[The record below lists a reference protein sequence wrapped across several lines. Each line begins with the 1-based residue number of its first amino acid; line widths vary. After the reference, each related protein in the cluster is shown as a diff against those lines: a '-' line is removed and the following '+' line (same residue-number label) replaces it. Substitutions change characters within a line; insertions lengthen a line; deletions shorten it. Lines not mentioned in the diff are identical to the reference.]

1 MFNPWIILAALVA
14 SGLFGWYEYHAGYK
28 AAMAEN
34 AAQVAKANEQS
45 RQTEQKLATTVVS
58 HATKLKK
65 AQKNADQRTAKL
77 KLDIG
82 NGSLRLSIPT
92 QSCLHATADSTATS
106 GNSGEGRAELD
117 RQTAE
122 NLIAIAADGDA
133 AIRKH
138 AACVDAYN
146 EIREKLNA
154 NP

>member
-1 MFNPWIILAALVA
+1 MFNPWIILAALAV
-14 SGLFGWYEYHAGYK
+14 SGLFGWYEYHAGYD

-45 RQTEQKLATTVVS
+45 REIEQKLSNTLVS
-58 HATKLKK
+58 HATKLRKT
-65 AQKNADQRTAKL
+65 QKNADKKTAKL

-82 NGSLRLSIPT
+82 DGSLRLSIPT
-92 QSCLHATADSTATS
+92 QSCVHTTSDSPVTS

-122 NLIAIAADGDA
+122 NLIAITADGDA

-138 AACVDAYN
+138 TACVDAYN
-146 EIREKLNA
+146 EMREKLNA
-154 NP
+154 KP